1 VVVVPGTVVVAV
13 ESLIK
18 VVVLVGVIVAVV
30 RTVELGYS
38 VVVIVIVEIETFV
51 VFPTAFVV

>member
-1 VVVVPGTVVVAV
+1 MVVVPGTVVVAV